1 MLEYLFIL
9 PLGMGLITLFLPA
22 VVGRFAL
29 VATGLVHLF
38 LSLGFLLDQGRALY
52 PEYFTRAYPGMLML
66 LLCSF
71 VFACTAPYAAGYM
84 RQKPVKY
91 EPVFSGC
98 MLLFLGTM
106 SMAALAEHPIVFW
119 IAIEA
124 TTLASAPLIFIHRSK
139 QALEATWKY
148 VLICSVGI
156 ALALLGLFFI
166 TFSMEGAGLDIP
178 LTFTSLNT
186 IAAQLN
192 PLWLKTGFIFVL
204 IGFGTKMGLAPMHTW
219 LPDAHSEAPS
229 PASALLSGALLNCA
243 FLGIYKVHTL
253 MVLAGLGQFSSNLL
267 IGFGLFSLLVAGV
280 FILNQPDY
288 KRMLA
293 YSSIENMGIIAI
305 GTGIGGLGL
314 FGAML
319 HLIHHSLLKSSLFL
333 SAGTIMRAYGSKLI
347 SQCTNMPRLLPKTFC
362 CYFAGCLGIAGLP
375 PFGLFLSEMLIL
387 FAAFQQGLPLIG
399 LLFAALLI
407 LVIAGFIKRVL
418 SMSLGERDNIE
429 GRSRDAARAKERL
442 LQVLPPLVLLSCS
455 LLLCLWIP
463 EPLRQVI
470 NDSIVLLGGRIYG

>member
-1 MLEYLFIL
+1 MLEYIFLLPVCVGLVTLIL
-9 PLGMGLITLFLPA
+9 PPIF
-22 VVGRFAL
+22 GRIAL
-29 VATGLVHLF
+29 VATGALHLL
-38 LSLGFLLDQGRALY
+38 LSLKLWLAGGQAYF
-52 PEYFTRAYPGMLML
+52 PEFFGKAHPGMLVL
-66 LLCSF
+66 LLSSF
-71 VFACTAPYAAGYM
+71 VFAWTAPYAVSYM
-84 RQKPVKY
+84 RQRPTKY
-91 EPVFSGC
+91 EAVFSGC

-106 SMAALAEHPIVFW
+106 SMAALAEHPVVFW

-166 TFSMEGAGLDIP
+166 TFSMEGAGPDIP
-178 LTFTSLNT
+178 LSFSSLHKV
-186 IAAQLN
+186 APLLN

-243 FLGIYKVHTL
+243 FLGIYQVHTL
-253 MVLAGLGQFSSNLL
+253 MVLAGLGAFSSNLL

-333 SAGTIMRAYGSKLI
+333 SAGTIMRTYGSKLI
-347 SQCTNMPRLLPKTFC
+347 SQCANMPRVLPKTFC
-362 CYFAGCLGIAGLP
+362 CYFAACLGIAGLP
-375 PFGLFLSEMLIL
+375 PFGLFVSEVLIL
-387 FAAFQQGLPLIG
+387 FAAFQRGLPVVG
-399 LLFAALLI
+399 LLFVTLLI
-407 LVIAGFIKRVL
+407 LVIAGFAQGALRMALGQESEVQGALRPREKVL
-418 SMSLGERDNIE
+418 
-429 GRSRDAARAKERL
+429 
-442 LQVLPPLVLLSCS
+442 QFLPPLALLLSS
-455 LLLCLWIP
+455 LVLCVWIP

-470 NDSIVLLGGRIYG
+470 NDSIVLLGGVIHG

>member
-1 MLEYLFIL
+1 MLEYLFIV

-22 VVGRFAL
+22 SAGRLAL
-29 VATGLVHLF
+29 VATGLAHLV
-38 LSLGFLLDQGRALY
+38 LSIGVLLGESRAMY
-52 PEYFTRAYPGMLML
+52 PEYFIRACPGMLVL
-66 LLCSF
+66 LLSSF
-71 VFACTAPYAAGYM
+71 VFACTAPYAAAYM
-84 RQKPVKY
+84 CQQPNKY

-156 ALALLGLFFI
+156 ALALLGIFFI
-166 TFSMEGAGLDIP
+166 TFSMEGAGPDIP
-178 LTFTSLNT
+178 LTFTSLNKT
-186 IAAQLN
+186 AAQLN

-243 FLGIYKVHTL
+243 FLGIYKTHTL
-253 MVLAGLGQFSSNLL
+253 MVLAGLGPFSSSLL

-319 HLIHHSLLKSSLFL
+319 HLLHHSLLKSSLFL

-347 SQCTNMPRLLPKTFC
+347 SQCANMPRLLPKTFC

-387 FAAFQQGLPLIG
+387 FAAFQQGLPLTG
-399 LLFAALLI
+399 LLFAALLV
-407 LVIAGFIKRVL
+407 LVLAGFTQGALR
-418 SMSLGERDNIE
+418 MSLGIE
-429 GRSRDAARAKERL
+429 GHDESKSAARPKEQL
-442 LQVLPPLVLLSCS
+442 LQVLPPLTLLSCS
-455 LLLCLWIP
+455 VLLCLWIP

-470 NDSIVLLGGRIYG
+470 NDSIVLLGGHIHG